1 MLPQLHTP
9 GRLHLLLQ
17 ISNSFAT
24 ALFAMPFFPFG
35 QHYDNF
41 AHPPKW
47 FMLNGRYSFLPIMII
62 FKSAIH
68 VNSDCLLLIRH
79 GQLSYM
85 PALWLM
91 LIQLAFALA
100 KLHFVWQVTLNKE
113 LAASFARFPTTNR
126 KIATAFSL
134 KRRRLLPIPEE

>member
-47 FMLNGRYSFLPIMII
+47 FMLNGRYSFLTFMII

-68 VNSDCLLLIRH
+68 VNSDSFLLIRH

-100 KLHFVWQVTLNKE
+100 KLHFVWQVT
-113 LAASFARFPTTNR
+113 R
-126 KIATAFSL
+126 IALSVF
-134 KRRRLLPIPEE
+134 I